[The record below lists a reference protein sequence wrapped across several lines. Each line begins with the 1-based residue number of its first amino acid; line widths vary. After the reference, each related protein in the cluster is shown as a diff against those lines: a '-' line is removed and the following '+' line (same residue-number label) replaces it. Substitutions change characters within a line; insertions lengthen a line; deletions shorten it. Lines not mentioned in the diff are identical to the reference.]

1 MRRMMAGL
9 TAMALPSALAAAGM
23 ACGPVS
29 EVPLAPLARDA
40 TPPAACDEG
49 APGWDAGD
57 GIAVWR
63 CSLRLPEGV
72 SAEDIEPGALTDALI
87 VTRGT
92 SVLHQQADFPSPW
105 GAQGLVMLRADLSGD
120 GVPETI
126 LAAHN
131 TSGQGMGI
139 EYWTLSV
146 FARDWSLL
154 GLRTEVADWGPD
166 AFVPRRDG
174 QPGCAVLLTDWREQ
188 DAPGGK
194 TVRYFTGT
202 RADVGGELPRFDT
215 GPEGDFAARR
225 YDRRFERERVRDIE
239 RMNSGPER
247 TPARWLAREIAGAL
261 AGGGGTH

>member
-1 MRRMMAGL
+1 MMQRMMAGL
-9 TAMALPSALAAAGM
+9 AALALPTAAAGA

-29 EVPLAPLARDA
+29 AVPLAPVASAA

-49 APGWDAGD
+49 ALGWDAGD

-63 CSLRLPEGV
+63 CTLRLPEGV
-72 SAEDIEPGALTDALI
+72 SPDAIEPGALTDALM
-87 VTRGT
+87 VARGGQ
-92 SVLHQQADFPSPW
+92 VLHQQADYPSPW
-105 GAQGLVMLRADLSGD
+105 GAQGLKLLRTDLSGD
-120 GVPETI
+120 GEPETV

-166 AFVPRRDG
+166 AFVPRRAG

-188 DAPGGK
+188 EAPGGK
-194 TVRYFTGT
+194 TLRYFTGT

-239 RMNSGPER
+239 RMNGGPQR
-247 TPARWLAREIAGAL
+247 TPARWLAREIARAVAEDD
-261 AGGGGTH
+261 AGR